1 MLLNQKAI
9 HRSMIAAATHEYI
22 NALHIE
28 SQNHCTAV
36 VFAPIFYIVRD
47 KTERLCRGSCLLM
60 LFFFFFFFNILFPG
74 AHSPT
79 LKTLS
84 CSSGEVVLNRNWW
97 RKQRFEKRTLGV
109 SKNAKK
115 QLKRDANAHRKDLR
129 IGLSMTRRWE
139 LFVVCY
145 SLPPLPILP
154 HFQPHNLLRL
164 SHLLLLRA
172 TGPCFFCWLLSVP
185 TSSPLIRPDGK
196 QTPSFSGPVIHFLCF
211 LPFHFPQLFCS
222 VSLSLNPHQIH
233 KHTICLCWPLQ
244 VDTMFVFVCVGG
256 GILCLHTSLFMFDL
270 SAWERNCDMLLMP

>member
-47 KTERLCRGSCLLM
+47 ERERLCRGNCLLV
-60 LFFFFFFFNILFPG
+60 LFFFFFFYILFPG

-84 CSSGEVVLNRNWW
+84 CSSGEVVLYRNWW
-97 RKQRFEKRTLGV
+97 RKQRFDKRTLGV

-115 QLKRDANAHRKDLR
+115 QLKRDANAHRRDLR
-129 IGLSMTRRWE
+129 IGLSMTRRKE
-139 LFVVCY
+139 LFALCY
-145 SLPPLPILP
+145 FLPPLPILP

-164 SHLLLLRA
+164 SPSTVTASDRA
-172 TGPCFFCWLLSVP
+172 MLFCWLLSVP
-185 TSSPLIRPDGK
+185 ISSPLIRPDWK

-211 LPFHFPQLFCS
+211 PPFHFPQLFCS

-233 KHTICLCWPLQ
+233 KHSICLCWPLQ
-244 VDTMFVFVCVGG
+244 VDTMFVCVWVEGFCAC
-256 GILCLHTSLFMFDL
+256 IHLCLCLTWVDEREIVTSY
-270 SAWERNCDMLLMP
+270 